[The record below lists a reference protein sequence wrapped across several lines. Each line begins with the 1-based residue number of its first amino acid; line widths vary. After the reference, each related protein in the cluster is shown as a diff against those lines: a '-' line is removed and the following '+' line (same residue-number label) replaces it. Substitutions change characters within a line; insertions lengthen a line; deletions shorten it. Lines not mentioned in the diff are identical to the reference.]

1 MSDTPLH
8 PSKRPHVR
16 SSALS
21 DELVSRLLSIPGIE
35 ERKSRFQDS
44 DALWYAGKEFLH
56 FDRSDLVDLRLGRR
70 VIRAHRESSLK
81 DKRIST
87 RDQSDWLNVRISTPE
102 DVELIVE
109 LVSALLLK

>member
-1 MSDTPLH
+1 M
-8 PSKRPHVR
+8 
-16 SSALS
+16 
-21 DELVSRLLSIPGIE
+21 
-35 ERKSRFQDS
+35 
-44 DALWYAGKEFLH
+44 
-56 FDRSDLVDLRLGRR
+56 
-70 VIRAHRESSLK
+70 IRAHRESSLK